1 MGFDLIGF
9 LQDEFYKLARN
20 WDDLPYEYQVAYI
33 KRHPGTRKRVTAM
46 PTPVSPTSGLKI
58 HDPNKSQAKEI
69 LSVLREAT
77 GSDINAAPVERH
89 YVTIREGAHNKYHYF
104 CILRNKQGNYVAANA
119 WGRIGYPAKATI
131 IGESPYMSLA
141 ETMLKDKL
149 YKKLDKG
156 YKETQMVKDDKPY
169 DGPTIIQDRLD
180 SPTYAEDHAR
190 TVQTVADKKKI
201 VNTVE
206 SLKGLIEVMEKSG
219 RLPSQEQ
226 RSVDAKEKREYL
238 KQRLMDLAN
247 KL

>member
-20 WDDLPYEYQVAYI
+20 WDDLPYEYQVSYI
-33 KRHPGTRKRVTAM
+33 RRHPGTKRRVTAM

-58 HDPNKSQAKEI
+58 HDSNKYQAREI
-69 LSVLREAT
+69 LNSLREIT
-77 GSDINAAPVERH
+77 GSAPDAQPMDRH
-89 YVTIREGAHNKYHYF
+89 YITIREGSHNKYHYF
-104 CILRNKQGNYVAANA
+104 GIFQNQRGNYVAANA
-119 WGRIGYPAKATI
+119 YGRIGYGTKAI
-131 IGESPYMSLA
+131 VIMESPSYAEAKGYMF
-141 ETMLKDKL
+141 DKL
-149 YKKLDKG
+149 NKKYGKG
-156 YKETQMVKDDKPY
+156 YKDTPMMKDDKSY

-238 KQRLMDLAN
+238 KQRLLELAN